1 MIEYILR
8 DFWALF
14 SKKCSASRRMAS
26 EDTFL
31 KRIFN
36 GALDGITEMHALLP
50 DSMLFGALL
59 LYILTHNL
67 SFGILAVFI
76 FEMVLSHK
84 FIGWMFAQTVGP
96 EPRPPTS
103 VKCRAGFKTAQLS
116 IPRTFSHDQYP
127 SYALFS
133 ITSIATY
140 LGMSTKEFSTSL
152 REMGPEWS
160 PRITVA
166 FVFIG
171 LMIPILI
178 ASQMYRCDI
187 AIGEIGI
194 ALGLAIVVGI
204 LLFVLNKAM
213 FGREAMNFLGLPD
226 TVSIIK
232 EKDPIYVCTNTSG

>member
-1 MIEYILR
+1 
-8 DFWALF
+8 
-14 SKKCSASRRMAS
+14 MATS
-26 EDTFL
+26 NDTFFT
-31 KRIFN
+31 RIL
-36 GALDGITEMHALLP
+36 GGITEMHSLLP

-96 EPRPPTS
+96 EPRPTAS
-103 VKCRAGFKTAQLS
+103 VKCRAGFKTPQLS

-140 LGMSTKEFSTSL
+140 LGMATKEFSTSL

-178 ASQMYRCDI
+178 ASQMYRCDT

-194 ALGLAIVVGI
+194 ALGLAIIIGI